1 MSRAW
6 GTLILAAIGTSL
18 EIISYSLFMVV
29 FGVVM
34 GAISAFL
41 FGKIAYSQKESA
53 NVKKFIH
60 CSKQNGTT

>member
-1 MSRAW
+1 
-6 GTLILAAIGTSL
+6 
-18 EIISYSLFMVV
+18 MVV